1 MGKSTKSKT
10 EFICQNCG
18 ATYIKWQGNCTQCQE
33 WGTLVEEVQRPVSI
47 ARGGIGGLVRKSVPL
62 RMQDIEAK
70 GEHRLPT
77 PDDQLNRVLGEN
89 GVVIGSVVL
98 LAGEP
103 GIGKSTVLLQLAASL
118 PYRVLYVSGEES
130 QNQIRMRAERLG
142 ASNPN
147 LFIAAETNLEQVE
160 EFVSQLR
167 PDLVIIDSIQTL
179 QTDTLESAPGSVG
192 QVREC
197 TTRLVRMAKDPDRP
211 IPVFLIGHINK
222 EGNLAGP
229 KVLEHIVDT
238 VLVFSGEHHSNFRIL
253 RSTKNRFGANELGL
267 YEMTATGLRQ
277 VSNPSEIFLSDG
289 DENLSGVAIASTMEE
304 QRPLLVEIQ
313 ALVSGMAYG
322 TAQRSSTGFDLR
334 RLHMLLAVLE
344 KRCGFKMSQKDVF
357 TNVTGGLHLTD
368 PAVDLAL
375 ICALISSLHDLPI
388 SRKTVFAAEVGL
400 SGEIRPVGRIEPRL
414 VEAARLGFEQ
424 MFVAQSQAK
433 ALQQAFPTL
442 RVMGVSKLDEVFR
455 SVFGGN

>member
-1 MGKSTKSKT
+1 
-10 EFICQNCG
+10 
-18 ATYIKWQGNCTQCQE
+18 A
-33 WGTLVEEVQRPVSI
+33 
-47 ARGGIGGLVRKSVPL
+47 
-62 RMQDIEAK
+62 
-70 GEHRLPT
+70 T
-77 PDDQLNRVLGEN
+77 PDEQLNRVLGEN
-89 GVVIGSVVL
+89 GIVIGSVVL

-103 GIGKSTVLLQLAASL
+103 GIGKSTVLLQLAATL
-118 PYRVLYVSGEES
+118 KKKVLYISGEES

-142 ASNPN
+142 ADNQH
-147 LFIAAETNLEQVE
+147 LFIAAETNMELVE
-160 EFVSQLR
+160 EFVAQLK
-167 PDLVIIDSIQTL
+167 PDLLIIDSIQTI
-179 QTDTLESAPGSVG
+179 QTDELESAPGSVA

-197 TTRLVRMAKDPDRP
+197 TTRLVRVAKNPEAP

-229 KVLEHIVDT
+229 KVLEHIVDA

-253 RSTKNRFGANELGL
+253 RSIKNRFGANELGL
-267 YEMTATGLRQ
+267 YEMTSTGLRQ

-289 DENLSGVAIASTMEE
+289 DEDLSGVAIAATMEG

-344 KRCGFKMSQKDVF
+344 KRCGFKLSQKDVF

-400 SGEIRPVGRIEPRL
+400 SGEIRPVGKIEQRL
-414 VEAARLGFEQ
+414 VEAARLGFEE
-424 MFVAQSQAK
+424 MFVSQTQAK
-433 ALQQAFPTL
+433 ALQQAYPTL
-442 RVMGVSKLDEVFR
+442 KVRGVSKLDEVFR
-455 SVFGGN
+455 AVFGGE

>member
-1 MGKSTKSKT
+1 MAKSKT
-10 EFICQNCG
+10 QYACQNCG
-18 ATYIKWQGNCTQCQE
+18 ATYIKWQGHCSACKE
-33 WGTLVEEVQRPVSI
+33 WGTLVEEVARPVSV
-47 ARGGIGGLVRKSVPL
+47 AKGGIGGLVRKSVPL
-62 RMQDIEAK
+62 RMQDIEATA
-70 GEHRLPT
+70 ETRLAT
-77 PDDQLNRVLGEN
+77 PDEQLNRVLGEN
-89 GVVIGSVVL
+89 GIVIGSVVL

-103 GIGKSTVLLQLAASL
+103 GIGKSTVLLQLAASIGK
-118 PYRVLYVSGEES
+118 RVLYISGEES
-130 QNQIRMRAERLG
+130 QHQIRMRAERLG
-142 ASNPN
+142 ARNEH

-160 EFVSQLR
+160 IFVKELQ
-167 PDLVIIDSIQTL
+167 PDLLIIDSIQTL
-179 QTDTLESAPGSVG
+179 QTDDLESAPGSVG

-197 TTRLVRMAKDPDRP
+197 TTRLVRLAKDPETP

-229 KVLEHIVDT
+229 KVLEHIVDA

-253 RSTKNRFGANELGL
+253 RSVKNRFGANELGL
-267 YEMTATGLRQ
+267 YEMTSGGLRQ
-277 VSNPSEIFLSDG
+277 VNNPSEIFLSPTS
-289 DENLSGVAIASTMEE
+289 DETMSGISIAATMEG

-344 KRCGFKMSQKDVF
+344 KRCGFKFSQKDVF
-357 TNVTGGLHLTD
+357 SNVTGGLSLTD

-400 SGEIRPVGRIEPRL
+400 SGEIRPIGRLEPRMM
-414 VEAARLGFEQ
+414 EASRLGFEE
-424 MFVAQSQAK
+424 MFVAQSQAQ
-433 ALQQAFPTL
+433 ALKEAYPGL
-442 RVMGVSKLDEVFR
+442 KVHGVSRLDQVFR
-455 SVFGGN
+455 TVFGGE